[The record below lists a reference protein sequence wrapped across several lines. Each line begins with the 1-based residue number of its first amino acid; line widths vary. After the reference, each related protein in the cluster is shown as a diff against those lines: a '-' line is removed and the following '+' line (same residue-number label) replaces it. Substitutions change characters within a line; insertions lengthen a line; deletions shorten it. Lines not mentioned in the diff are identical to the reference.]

1 VPATLTAQ
9 VPAARAVP
17 QVLGLPHML
26 WTPPDVIGVMHVFGP
41 PHSLMHV
48 LGPLRAL
55 LQLLLQLLLHV
66 RESQGWRV

>member
-1 VPATLTAQ
+1 
-9 VPAARAVP
+9 
-17 QVLGLPHML
+17 ML